1 MVDVRYLA
9 TFAAAEQLYDA
20 VYQWKKIGSLS
31 ITSTSLA
38 FFKDV
43 YPSAAV
49 GTYAS
54 STTTFT
60 SIVNAVST
68 YADSYMS
75 NAVSSL
81 RLEFFGCSSLT
92 ILKAKIHPRRR
103 LPSRAIHPLQRKPDL
118 RYRPH
123 LVLRCFPDSFQRPR
137 SRRASFMGCLFSK
150 STEFQKQI
158 HHKLH

>member
-1 MVDVRYLA
+1 MLGYWTSTDSATHRYLS

-75 NAVSSL
+75 IAVS
-81 RLEFFGCSSLT
+81 CNQ
-92 ILKAKIHPRRR
+92 P
-103 LPSRAIHPLQRKPDL
+103 
-118 RYRPH
+118 Y
-123 LVLRCFPDSFQRPR
+123 V
-137 SRRASFMGCLFSK
+137 
-150 STEFQKQI
+150 
-158 HHKLH
+158 

>member
-1 MVDVRYLA
+1 MARSSPSEKKHCSCANRYRYLN

-20 VYQWKKIGSLS
+20 VYQWKKTGSLS

-54 STTTFT
+54 TTSTFT
-60 SIVNAVST
+60 SIVNAVSA

-75 NAVSSL
+75 VAVSQVQL
-81 RLEFFGCSSLT
+81 NVF
-92 ILKAKIHPRRR
+92 LKMDANT
-103 LPSRAIHPLQRKPDL
+103 Q
-118 RYRPH
+118 
-123 LVLRCFPDSFQRPR
+123 
-137 SRRASFMGCLFSK
+137 
-150 STEFQKQI
+150 
-158 HHKLH
+158 

>member
-1 MVDVRYLA
+1 MNETYYAAILECANLDGRYLA

-60 SIVNAVST
+60 SIINAVST

-75 NAVSSL
+75 NAVSRIL
-81 RLEFFGCSSLT
+81 YFWEFMQLT
-92 ILKAKIHPRRR
+92 DAKAKIHSERRIAR
-103 LPSRAIHPLQRKPDL
+103 
-118 RYRPH
+118 
-123 LVLRCFPDSFQRPR
+123 
-137 SRRASFMGCLFSK
+137 
-150 STEFQKQI
+150 
-158 HHKLH
+158 

>member
-1 MVDVRYLA
+1 MLDGRYLA

-75 NAVSSL
+75 NAVSMDRWL
-81 RLEFFGCSSLT
+81 WGFL
-92 ILKAKIHPRRR
+92 
-103 LPSRAIHPLQRKPDL
+103 
-118 RYRPH
+118 
-123 LVLRCFPDSFQRPR
+123 
-137 SRRASFMGCLFSK
+137 
-150 STEFQKQI
+150 
-158 HHKLH
+158 